1 MSVFKIR
8 MGIPGM
14 RDFWNELLEKEK
26 SGNIS
31 SEEKDLLTSLFKSI
45 KLLHTNPRH
54 PSLKTHEIKDLS
66 KKYKI
71 KVWQSYLDQGK
82 LARRIYWAY
91 GPDRKEI
98 TILGIEPHP
107 EDKKR
112 GSYKR
117 LKTVLFSSLES
128 RSEKPSYHDK

>member
-1 MSVFKIR
+1 
-8 MGIPGM
+8 M
-14 RDFWNELLEKEK
+14 RDFLNELHEKEK

-31 SEEKDLLTSLFKSI
+31 NEKKDLLTSLFKSI

-91 GPDRKEI
+91 
-98 TILGIEPHP
+98 
-107 EDKKR
+107 
-112 GSYKR
+112 
-117 LKTVLFSSLES
+117 
-128 RSEKPSYHDK
+128 RSEEHTSELQSRGHLVCRLLLEKKKTQSM

>member
-1 MSVFKIR
+1 M
-8 MGIPGM
+8 
-14 RDFWNELLEKEK
+14 
-26 SGNIS
+26 
-31 SEEKDLLTSLFKSI
+31 
-45 KLLHTNPRH
+45 
-54 PSLKTHEIKDLS
+54 KTHEIKDLS

-128 RSEKPSYHDK
+128 RSEKPRSEEHTSELQSRGHLVCRLLLEKKNK

>member
-71 KVWQSYLDQGK
+71 KVWQ
-82 LARRIYWAY
+82 
-91 GPDRKEI
+91 DRKSTRLNSSHVAI
-98 TILGIEPHP
+98 SYDVFCL
-107 EDKKR
+107 KK
-112 GSYKR
+112 K
-117 LKTVLFSSLES
+117 K
-128 RSEKPSYHDK
+128 